1 VNFAPNER
9 LIVALDPTK
18 EDLGDESVRDYVMRA
33 AEELAPTG
41 VTLKLNTLL
50 RVGGYNLITE
60 VKSFGLSVFAD
71 LKFYD
76 IDQTLHNDGEFLN
89 DYEPE
94 LLTACADAGRANFE
108 RLYMALDRTHL
119 MAVLVLTTTT
129 EDDVQAEY
137 GPSMTIRRLMLLRAK
152 KVEGFCDGFIC
163 APKDLSFMR
172 GTYGDEYQYVT
183 PGVRPAGL
191 EVTGDD
197 QNPTRTDTP
206 AGAIK
211 AGATRIV
218 VGRPITQAES
228 RLDATN
234 RIIEEIA
241 SAI

>member
-1 VNFAPNER
+1 MDLTPNQR

-18 EDLGDESVRDYVMRA
+18 EDLGNESVRDYVMRA
-33 AEELAPTG
+33 AEELAPTS

-50 RVGGYNLITE
+50 RVGGYSLITE

-94 LLTACADAGRANFE
+94 LLTASSGAGTLAFE
-108 RLYMALDRTHL
+108 RLYMALEKTHL
-119 MAVLVLTTTT
+119 LAVLVLTTVT
-129 EDDVQAEY
+129 EAEVQAEY
-137 GPSMTIRRLMLLRAK
+137 GSDMTIRNLMLLRAK

-191 EVTGDD
+191 EVAGDD
-197 QNPTRTDTP
+197 QNPDRTDTP

-218 VGRPITQAES
+218 VGRPITKAEN

-234 RIIEEIA
+234 RIIDEIA

>member
-1 VNFAPNER
+1 MNLTPNQR

-18 EDLGDESVRDYVMRA
+18 EDLGNESVRDYVLRA

-50 RVGGYNLITE
+50 RVGGYSLITE
-60 VKSFGLSVFAD
+60 VKSFELSVFAD
-71 LKFYD
+71 LKLYD

-89 DYEPE
+89 EYEPE
-94 LLTACADAGRANFE
+94 LLTASSGAGTLAFE
-108 RLYMALDRTHL
+108 RLYMALEKTHL
-119 MAVLVLTTTT
+119 LAVLVLTTTT
-129 EDDVQAEY
+129 EAEVQAEC
-137 GPSMTIRRLMLLRAK
+137 GASMTIRRLMLLRAT

-163 APKDLSFMR
+163 APKDLPFMR

-191 EVTGDD
+191 EVAGDD
-197 QNPTRTDTP
+197 QNPDRTDTP

-218 VGRPITQAES
+218 VGRPITKAEN

-234 RIIEEIA
+234 RIIDEIA